1 MAGFYRFAVIDGY
14 LDRSPAEYVR
24 RPHVPEESQVLG
36 LDRMQLGAL
45 VAAARASTPDD
56 AALITML
63 GLLGLRISEACH
75 ANIEDLGTQRGHRT
89 LHIIGKGNKPALRPA
104 ARAGRQDARPGAG
117 ERTSGPLMRT
127 RSGARMDRNAA
138 TRIVHRL
145 AKRAGIEHRVGC
157 HALRHAF
164 ITAALD
170 AGVPLRDVQIAARHA
185 DPRTTTRYDR
195 ARGNLDR
202 HANYIV
208 AAFIAGAA

>member
-1 MAGFYRFAVIDGY
+1 
-14 LDRSPAEYVR
+14 
-24 RPHVPEESQVLG
+24 
-36 LDRMQLGAL
+36 MQLGAL
-45 VAAARASTPDD
+45 VATARASTPDD

-75 ANIEDLGTQRGHRT
+75 ANIEDMGTARGHRT
-89 LHIIGKGNKPALRPA
+89 LHIIGKGNKPALVPLPVPVARTLDQA
-104 ARAGRQDARPGAG
+104 ANDRA
-117 ERTSGPLMRT
+117 SGPPMRT

-170 AGVPLRDVQIAARHA
+170 AGLALRDVQIAARHA